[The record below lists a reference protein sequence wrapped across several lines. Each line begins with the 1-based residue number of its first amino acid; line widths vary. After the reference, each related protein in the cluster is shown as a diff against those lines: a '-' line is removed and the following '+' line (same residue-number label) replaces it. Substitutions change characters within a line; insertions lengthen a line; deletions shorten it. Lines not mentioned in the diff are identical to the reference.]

1 MYNFVHLQLHYFR
14 TAVIVTGFLFI
25 TFQKGWCQNEA
36 LHNESLTGALSKNE
50 RPDQGPSDFEC
61 TSHFEQL
68 QSAVLEDPGN
78 NQRLINAF
86 FPIKSTSPHLVWV
99 FYHFNTSVDEQL
111 RSSLK
116 CPPSDIPALN
126 PNINASNIESYLSSV
141 ADYTYMVA
149 DQPLLLI
156 LEFELFIGLTVFD
169 LVNVGSGACVHLIID
184 PFCDTVSNE
193 TADMLLTML
202 SSWVSYLKRRYC
214 MNTVITSA

>member
-1 MYNFVHLQLHYFR
+1 MHLPLHYFK
-14 TAVIVTGFLFI
+14 TAVIVAGLLFT
-25 TFQKGWCQNEA
+25 TFQKGCCQNESV
-36 LHNESLTGALSKNE
+36 HNESLTRASSQNE
-50 RPDQGPSDFEC
+50 RSNQGPSDFEC

-99 FYHFNTSVDEQL
+99 FYHFNTSVNEQL
-111 RSSLK
+111 RSSLN

-126 PNINASNIESYLSSV
+126 PSINASNIESYLSSV

-169 LVNVGSGACVHLIID
+169 LVNVGSGACVHLIIE
-184 PFCDTVSNE
+184 PLCDTVSNE
-193 TADMLLTML
+193 TANMLLTML
-202 SSWVSYLKRRYC
+202 SSWVSYLKHKYC
-214 MNTVITSA
+214 MQKGN